1 MDCGVAQ
8 MTVGFAFGSNLLS
21 VFPSEAIGT
30 AVPALLAR
38 FRTLTVPDSAFV
50 VAGFAVG
57 HVNVGFTPNSRYFV
71 SDSFDG

>member
-1 MDCGVAQ
+1 
-8 MTVGFAFGSNLLS
+8 
-21 VFPSEAIGT
+21 
-30 AVPALLAR
+30 
-38 FRTLTVPDSAFV
+38 V